1 MSLEFYKQIFEDCL
15 NDDGLVVMGS
25 GLGIH
30 NIILGFLKFYSDTDD
45 LVLFLDCQS
54 NESLQN
60 SYLFYHERL
69 LNFGIKHSNL
79 PTMVNVDTV
88 SSSTKTNMY
97 SKGGVYFGASSIFV
111 LDYLTKR
118 MPCNL
123 VSGIIIQNAHRITDT
138 SIEYL
143 LIKLFRQNNRNGFIK
158 AFTTEPSFLVDEI
171 GKLQR
176 TMKYLHLKKLFLWPR
191 FHQHISLILDKHP
204 PDLVELSIGMTNSM
218 KRIEE
223 SLHLNTQRCIS
234 SLIAIN
240 KLPRLNGG
248 GNDTDS
254 FNQILKQQLKPMWS
268 KLNLHSKQLVSS
280 IKLLNQ
286 LKNNL
291 LVYDCVTFYS
301 LLLYIQA
308 SSDSLKDGLHT
319 TSNYVDEVQPWLES
333 KEAQNLFSAAQE
345 RVYRFKKLNSLKSPP
360 KKLKTINNDGNSGSS
375 SSSNSNGNLEKI
387 LTLEDNPKWNV
398 LYQILQEIE
407 EDKEKQGTILI
418 FVKDEATV
426 NQLSTY
432 LDYGGYNFLLGKYE
446 KFCSN
451 QQYLD
456 ELRKKKEENNKNN
469 SGNSSSSNSNSNSSG
484 IKSLSSN
491 DSGGYSKYRRA
502 KNFKDN
508 RKQQI
513 IETSKKKKGK
523 GNSNDQNL
531 FNMGIQ
537 LVDGHNKLNIPNPKF
552 INQDGDNVDSNNN
565 LNIND
570 ASTIVSMNEE
580 INGLNEFYELLS
592 PPYIVIHPI
601 SKSLTILDEIR
612 PTFIIVYDPDIS
624 ITRQIE
630 VYKAENP
637 GTPVRL
643 YFMTYSDSSEEYQ
656 YISKLQREKSSFE
669 KLIREKTNLIIDTEQ
684 EGKIQLVDNSKLE
697 LLDDKKSNYL
707 QRNSRLG
714 GLMKNFDSSN
724 NSQQQ
729 KKTIIIDSHEFK
741 SSLPVVLHNNGY
753 EIIPLRLEVGD
764 FVLSPIHCIERKSI
778 SDLIGSFNS
787 GRLFT
792 QIEAMNRIYKN
803 PILLIEFDPN
813 QPFYLVAPE
822 ELQKDYLSLFSLPS
836 KLVFLTKTFPRLR
849 VIWSRS
855 YYCTTKIYDQ
865 IKDGYPEPDPSMVNV
880 IPEVSDDQN
889 YNFNAQDV
897 LRTMPGVND
906 RNINLIMDNVEDLFH
921 LSKLSLS
928 ELSTIMN
935 DSINNNNNATLLF
948 NFFNNQLN

>member
-25 GLGIH
+25 GLGVH
-30 NIILGFLKFYSDTDD
+30 NIILGFLKYYSDSSD

-69 LNFGIKHSNL
+69 LNFGIKFSNL

-88 SSSTKTNMY
+88 TSSTKTNMY
-97 SKGGVYFGASSIFV
+97 SKGGVYFGPASIFV
-111 LDYLTKR
+111 LDFLTKR

-123 VSGIIIQNAHRITDT
+123 ISGIIIQNAHRITDT

-143 LIKLFRQNNRNGFIK
+143 LIKLFRQNNKNGFIK
-158 AFTTEPSFLVDEI
+158 AFTTEPSSLVDEI

-191 FHQHISLILDKHP
+191 FHQHISYILDRHP

-218 KRIEE
+218 KKIEE

-240 KLPRLNGG
+240 KLPRLNSG
-248 GNDTDS
+248 GNDSDS
-254 FNQILKQQLKPMWS
+254 FDQILKQQLKPIWS

-280 IKLLNQ
+280 VRLLNQ

-291 LVYDCVTFYS
+291 LVYDCVTFYG

-308 SSDSLKDGLHT
+308 SSDSLKDGLQTT
-319 TSNYVDEVQPWLES
+319 TSKYVDEVQPWLES

-345 RVYRFKKLNSLKSPP
+345 RVYRFKKLNTLKSPP
-360 KKLKTINNDGNSGSS
+360 KKLKTLDNDGICGSIGS
-375 SSSNSNGNLEKI
+375 TNLERT

-418 FVKDEATV
+418 FVKDESTV
-426 NQLSTY
+426 NQLGTY
-432 LDYGGYNFLLGKYE
+432 LDYGGYSFLLGKYE
-446 KFCSN
+446 KFCIN
-451 QQYLD
+451 QEYLD
-456 ELRKKKEENNKNN
+456 ELRKRREENNNTNN
-469 SGNSSSSNSNSNSSG
+469 NNKSIPSNNNNNVNG
-484 IKSLSSN
+484 GVGVGVGGV
-491 DSGGYSKYRRA
+491 GGYSRYRRA

-523 GNSNDQNL
+523 GSIKDQNL

-537 LVDGHNKLNIPNPKF
+537 LVDSHNKLNIPNPKF
-552 INQDGDNVDSNNN
+552 INQDGSDENNNNN

-637 GTPVRL
+637 GTPIRL

-656 YISKLQREKSSFE
+656 YVSKLQKEKFAFE

-684 EGKIQLVDNSKLE
+684 EGKIQLVDTSKLE
-697 LLDDKKSNYL
+697 LLEDRKSNYL
-707 QRNSRLG
+707 PRNSRLG
-714 GLMKNFDSSN
+714 GLMKNIDSSG
-724 NSQQQ
+724 QQQ
-729 KKTIIIDSHEFK
+729 QKTIIIDSHEFK

-792 QIEAMNRIYKN
+792 QIEAMNRVYKN

-822 ELQKDYLSLFSLPS
+822 ELQKDYLSPFSLSS
-836 KLVFLTKTFPRLR
+836 KLVFLTKSFPKLR

-880 IPEVSDDQN
+880 IPEVNEDQN

-906 RNINLIMDNVEDLFH
+906 KNINLIMDNVEDLFH

-928 ELSTIMN
+928 ELSSIMN
-935 DSINNNNNATLLF
+935 DSINDNKNATLLF
-948 NFFNNQLN
+948 NFFNNQLNQ